1 MKNLKLDTILAF
13 ILIVPFIMT
22 VRISPKETPFWL
34 FTLIFTGLLF
44 YLTLDILNIKEK
56 LFEKLKNTTVWI
68 LIATV
73 LISSFSSAI
82 IVRHQTSATYNIHD
96 IIIQQEAAIRYL
108 LDGKNP
114 YSEKY
119 FGTPLEDWHY
129 SDTEENPALYHFVM
143 QPLYLTFSLPFYP
156 LFGRTIGYFDGR
168 FPLLFLFFLS
178 LLVAFRLVKD
188 GEKRRS
194 FVLLLAFNPLMII
207 YTLEGRSDFFMY
219 GFLIT
224 GLYLLHKSKFLLSA
238 ILIAASFAVKQSVW
252 PIFPLY
258 VAYLWFKNKDL
269 PAGPLRRTE
278 ASRQGKKIFYKSL
291 LTFLGVFLVL
301 VLPFF
306 LWNPKAFLDSTVFY
320 LSGNT
325 PNSYPISGYGF
336 GMFLHEFGIIK
347 DLKENFPFII
357 PQVIAGIPLLY
368 FLIKYLKKNTSV
380 KVLILTYGV
389 FLFVYWYFS
398 RYFNNSHIVYLTI
411 LFTTAYFWPEKND

>member
-13 ILIVPFIMT
+13 VLIVPFIMT
-22 VRISPKETPFWL
+22 VRISPRETPFWL
-34 FTLIFTGLLF
+34 FALIFAGLLF
-44 YLTLDILNIKEK
+44 YLILDILSIKEK
-56 LFEKLKNTTVWI
+56 LFELLKNTTVWL
-68 LIATV
+68 LIAV
-73 LISSFSSAI
+73 VIISSFTSAI
-82 IVRHQTSATYNIHD
+82 IVRHQSSPTYNIHD
-96 IIIQQEAAIRYL
+96 IIIQQEAAMRFL

-114 YSEKY
+114 YSENY

-129 SDTEENPALYHFVM
+129 SDTEINPALYHFVM

-224 GLYLLHKSKFLLSA
+224 GLYLLHKSKFLLSGV
-238 ILIAASFAVKQSVW
+238 LIAASFAVKQSVW
-252 PIFPLY
+252 PLFPLY
-258 VAYLWFKNKDL
+258 FAYLWFTNKNKK
-269 PAGPLRRTE
+269 E
-278 ASRQGKKIFYKSL
+278 FYKSL
-291 LTFLGVFLVL
+291 GVFIGTFSLL

-306 LWNPKAFLDSTVFY
+306 LWDPRAFLDSTVFY

-336 GMFLHEFGIIK
+336 GMLLHEFGIIK
-347 DLKENFPFII
+347 DLKDNFPFII
-357 PQVIAGIPLLY
+357 PQMIIAVPLLIL
-368 FLIKYLKKNTSV
+368 LIRFLKKNNSV
-380 KVLILTYGV
+380 KNLILTYGI
-389 FLFVYWYFS
+389 FLFVFWFFS
-398 RYFNNSHIVYLTI
+398 RYFNNSHIIYLTI
-411 LFTTAYFWPEKND
+411 VFTTAYFWPGKND

>member
-13 ILIVPFIMT
+13 VLIVPFIMT
-22 VRISPKETPFWL
+22 VRISPRETPFWL
-34 FTLIFTGLLF
+34 FSLIFGGLLF
-44 YLTLDILNIKEK
+44 YLALDILNIKEK
-56 LFEKLKNTTVWI
+56 LFEKLKNITVWA
-68 LIATV
+68 LVLTV
-73 LISSFSSAI
+73 IVASFASAI
-82 IVRHQTSATYNIHD
+82 IVRHQTSPNYNVHD
-96 IIIQQEAAIRYL
+96 IIVQQEIAMRYL

-114 YSEKY
+114 YKETY
-119 FGTPLEDWHY
+119 FNTPLEEWNY
-129 SDTEENPALYHFVM
+129 SDSETNPALYHFVM

-224 GLYLLHKSKFLLSA
+224 GLYLLYKSKFLLSGVF
-238 ILIAASFAVKQSVW
+238 IAAAFAVKQSVW
-252 PIFPLY
+252 PLFPLY
-258 VAYLWFKNKDL
+258 IAYLWFTNKNKK
-269 PAGPLRRTE
+269 E
-278 ASRQGKKIFYKSL
+278 FYKSL
-291 LTFLGVFLVL
+291 GVFVGTFSLL

-306 LWNPKAFLDSTVFY
+306 FWDPRAFLDSTIFY

-336 GMFLHEFGIIK
+336 GMLLHEFGIIK
-347 DLKENFPFII
+347 DLKDNFPFII
-357 PQVIAGIPLLY
+357 PQMIIAVPVLIY
-368 FLIKYLKKNTSV
+368 LIKFLKNNTSI
-380 KVLILTYGV
+380 KNLILTYGI
-389 FLFVYWYFS
+389 FLFVFWFFS
-398 RYFNNSHIVYLTI
+398 RYFNNSHIVFLS
-411 LFTTAYFWPEKND
+411 LVFTTAYFWPEKNG

>member
-1 MKNLKLDTILAF
+1 MGRIKLDTVLAF
-13 ILIVPFIMT
+13 VLIIPFIMT
-22 VRISPKETPFWL
+22 VRISPKETPYWL
-34 FTLIFTGLLF
+34 FTLIFAGLLL
-44 YLTLDILNIKEK
+44 YLILDILNIKEK
-56 LFEKLKNTTVWI
+56 LFEKLKNATVWV

-82 IVRHQTSATYNIHD
+82 IVRHQTSPTYNIHD

-129 SDTEENPALYHFVM
+129 SDTEVNPALYHFVM

-168 FPLLFLFFLS
+168 MPLLFLFFAS
-178 LLVAFRLVKD
+178 LVFAFKVVKD

-194 FVLLLAFNPLMII
+194 FVLFLAFNPLMVI

-224 GLYLLHKSKFLLSA
+224 GFYLLHKSKFVFSSV
-238 ILIAASFAVKQSVW
+238 LIACAFAVKQSVW
-252 PIFPLY
+252 PLFPLY
-258 VAYLWFKNKDL
+258 IAYLWFKNKD
-269 PAGPLRRTE
+269 
-278 ASRQGKKIFYKSL
+278 KKIFYKSL
-291 LTFLGVFLVL
+291 AVFVGTFSLF
-301 VLPFF
+301 VLPFL
-306 LWNPKAFLDSTVFY
+306 LWDPRAFLDSTVFY

-336 GMFLHEFGIIK
+336 GMLLHEFGIIK

-357 PQVIAGIPLLY
+357 PQLLAGIPLLFY
-368 FLIKYLKKNTSV
+368 LIKFLKNNTSV
-380 KVLILTYGV
+380 RNLILTYGIFLSV
-389 FLFVYWYFS
+389 FWFFS

-411 LFTTAYFWPEKND
+411 IFTTAYFWPEKNE